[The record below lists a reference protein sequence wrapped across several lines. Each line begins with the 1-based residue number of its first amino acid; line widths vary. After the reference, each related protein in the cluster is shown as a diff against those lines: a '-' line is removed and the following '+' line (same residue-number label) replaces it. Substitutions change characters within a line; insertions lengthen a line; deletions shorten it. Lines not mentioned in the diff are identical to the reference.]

1 MNNLTEIMIR
11 DGIINIHMDPH
22 GSFQLRMKG
31 DILGTGRT
39 VEEAY
44 QNAMRD
50 KLARTVS
57 EAYQSAMRDKL
68 A

>member
-39 VEEAY
+39 VDEAY

-50 KLARTVS
+50 KLAQMEKTTWTTTTATTS
-57 EAYQSAMRDKL
+57 
-68 A
+68 